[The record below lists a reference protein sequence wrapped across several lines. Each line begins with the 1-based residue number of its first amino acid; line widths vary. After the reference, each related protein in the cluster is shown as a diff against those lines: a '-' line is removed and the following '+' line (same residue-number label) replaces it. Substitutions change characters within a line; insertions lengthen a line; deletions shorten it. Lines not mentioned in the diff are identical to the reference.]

1 MHCSCSMEVFGAVQD
16 TEKPSL
22 PKGYMQRG
30 MYIVVSVRGSSK
42 GTAAAWPAGFF
53 PKTYFPNLGPL

>member
-1 MHCSCSMEVFGAVQD
+1 MEVFGAVQD